1 MIAVGSRR
9 TTIRL
14 SFICGLV
21 AFLPGGARPQQQIAE
36 VPYLSG
42 RITDNAEI
50 FSQDSRG
57 RLAAMMKAHED
68 ATTNQIAIL
77 TMPSLENGSVEEFAA
92 RVFESWKLGRKGKDN
107 GVLII
112 ISPGDKRARI
122 EVGRGLQGRITEEA
136 AGRIVRD
143 LMTPS
148 FNLGDYDQGME
159 DGLRVVIG
167 MLDVPGTPE
176 TATQEKAQAS
186 SEFFSGVEDIPITER
201 ILIGAFIFGI
211 IGLFTIIG
219 VVTPGA
225 GWFLYLFLIPFWA
238 MFPIIVVGTHGAL
251 VLLIIYLVGFP
262 AAKLYLTRSV
272 WYAKAKEALRIKGA
286 AHIGGFFV
294 SRKDASQHLWSS
306 ASQPQ
311 E

>member
-9 TTIRL
+9 PTMLL
-14 SFICGLV
+14 SFVCGLV
-21 AFLPGGARPQQQIAE
+21 AFLPGRATAQQQIAE

-50 FSQDSRG
+50 FSQDARG
-57 RLAAMMKAHED
+57 RLAAMIKAHED
-68 ATTNQIAIL
+68 VTTNQIAVL
-77 TMPSLENGSVEEFAA
+77 SMPSLENGSIEEFAG
-92 RVFESWKLGRKGKDN
+92 RVFESWKLGRRGKDN

-122 EVGRGLQGRITEEA
+122 EVGRGLQDRISEEA

-143 LMTPS
+143 LMTPN
-148 FNLGDYDQGME
+148 FNRGDYDRGME
-159 DGLRVVIG
+159 DSLRFVIG
-167 MLDVPGTPE
+167 MLDVPGAHGAAP
-176 TATQEKAQAS
+176 QEKAQAS
-186 SEFFSGVEDIPITER
+186 GEFFSGVEDIPITER

-238 MFPIIVVGTHGAL
+238 LFPIIVVGTHGTL
-251 VLLIIYLVGFP
+251 VLLITYLVGFP

-272 WYAKAKEALRIKGA
+272 WYTKAKEALGIKGA

-294 SRKDASQHLWSS
+294 SRKDAAQHLWSS
-306 ASQPQ
+306 APQPPQ
-311 E
+311 